1 MGTGCYASQ
10 SASRYTGEV
19 RISIAGHGL
28 SLDLSSATGRAAWI
42 LEPQW
47 ADPEVQRVHGVY
59 LRNAEH
65 PVQLHVRAHEGKGP
79 FDAVALRACLAAQ
92 AWASPPRH
100 EAVTTPGSLVVAAAT
115 FAMVGLPWIVR
126 EYFVSDGAR
135 LANVVLPGPDVAV
148 EASLEA
154 ANHLVSTLRFE

>member
-1 MGTGCYASQ
+1 MRGCYAPRGT
-10 SASRYTGEV
+10 SRYTGGV
-19 RISIAGHGL
+19 RISIVGHGL
-28 SLDLSSATGRAAWI
+28 SLDLSSASGRAGWI
-42 LEPQW
+42 LEAQW
-47 ADPEVQRVHGVY
+47 ADPEIQRVHGVY

-65 PVQLHVRAHEGKGP
+65 PVQIHVRAHEGKGP
-79 FDAVALRACLAAQ
+79 FDAAALRACLAAQ

-126 EYFVSDGAR
+126 EYFVSDGTR
-135 LANVVLPGPDVAV
+135 LANVALPGPDAAV

-154 ANHLVSTLRFE
+154 AERLVGTLRFE